1 MAKKTPATIALATE
15 TRENVAGLVVSMFVP
30 FEGEGG
36 FRAEKAGN
44 KYSVPVKARDAEGKI
59 LKDGEDNTLYALT
72 DGGTTATP
80 FEADGRTI
88 RKGVQTEQR
97 QATSHMDFSKRV
109 TDASVIFPDGKI
121 RTVAI
126 DLKANNPLTPEEFEA
141 TKTAAT
147 TTRKSKLLSDMSYE
161 ELMEAALAKKN
172 ELDAK

>member
-1 MAKKTPATIALATE
+1 
-15 TRENVAGLVVSMFVP
+15 
-30 FEGEGG
+30 
-36 FRAEKAGN
+36 
-44 KYSVPVKARDAEGKI
+44 
-59 LKDGEDNTLYALT
+59 
-72 DGGTTATP
+72 
-80 FEADGRTI
+80 
-88 RKGVQTEQR
+88 
-97 QATSHMDFSKRV
+97 MDFSKRV